1 MHRVFLR
8 GLKSWSLLGLLFAAT
23 NGCAASPPPFH
34 ARYAEIGK
42 GALAEYRG
50 DRPLVVEFQ
59 PGERLPVDLRIE
71 SEDFELVPAQ
81 PPLEFV
87 AKRRVF
93 VRFGSDGMR
102 MSSDGVNFDQKPR
115 EPGRFQLGFSATKTT
130 PPKLQAHVVAPKR

>member
-1 MHRVFLR
+1 MLRVFIQ

-50 DRPLVVEFQ
+50 DRPLVIEFL
-59 PGERLPVDLRIE
+59 PGDRLPVDLRIE

-93 VRFGSDGMR
+93 VRFGSDGMHV
-102 MSSDGVNFDQKPR
+102 SSDGVNFDQKPR